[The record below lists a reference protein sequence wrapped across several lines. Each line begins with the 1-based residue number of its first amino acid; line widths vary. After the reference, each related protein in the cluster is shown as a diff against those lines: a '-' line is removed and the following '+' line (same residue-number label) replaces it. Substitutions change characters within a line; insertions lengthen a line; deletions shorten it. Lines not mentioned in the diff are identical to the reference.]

1 MGVGGKPYVKINR
14 SVQIEKDKF
23 SLGSQA
29 VKK

>member
-1 MGVGGKPYVKINR
+1 MGGKTYVKINR
-14 SVQIEKDKF
+14 SVQIGKDKF